1 MSTIILWDLGKIT
14 SHREIAES
22 IESSRFVS
30 HRERMSGEFDSR
42 KDSQSKKFEQKAQ
55 IFVKDMFKKH
65 RQDCKHPKNAQ
76 FDIYA
81 ITSNFF
87 NKFQ

>member
-1 MSTIILWDLGKIT
+1 
-14 SHREIAES
+14 
-22 IESSRFVS
+22 
-30 HRERMSGEFDSR
+30 MSGEFDSR

-81 ITSNFF
+81 ITSNFY